1 MHSLDYNRITLVLQK
16 FNYSGEAH
24 ANIPPQPKM
33 RDGGKVVLTV
43 KDGHIISCLIL
54 DKIGQKVSYGQGVSP
69 LLTKLGVLE
78 WDLVRTSSSPSNMNP
93 GPVTPAPRGATPPPG
108 GMTPPPGGMMYTP
121 RDMTYTSRGMTPPP
135 GNYTNQP
142 PPYQNRPPGHIARS
156 KCPRRRS
163 VTQDQM
169 YTWSILQR
177 SVYMLCDGMH
187 NYEQIAAL
195 LSRPLQIIE
204 RALDDLRQCRAIE
217 E

>member
-1 MHSLDYNRITLVLQK
+1 
-16 FNYSGEAH
+16 
-24 ANIPPQPKM
+24 
-33 RDGGKVVLTV
+33 
-43 KDGHIISCLIL
+43 
-54 DKIGQKVSYGQGVSP
+54 
-69 LLTKLGVLE
+69 
-78 WDLVRTSSSPSNMNP
+78 MNP

-156 KCPRRRS
+156 KCPHRRS

-217 E
+217 D